1 MKAIGYVRVSTL
13 GQVDGEGLGVQ
24 RDKIVGWCHYQQ
36 VELVEIKEDAGVSG
50 ATMDRPGLQEALRRV
65 RELGKDGV
73 LVVARLDRLGR
84 NAIEVQVVLRDL
96 LDAGIRVVAIAD
108 SIDSASGMGRSIL
121 RLLTSILA
129 NFFEMEREIVRDRLL
144 QGRVRARRERRVY
157 AGEPHLGLRVHE
169 DGQTLVDAP
178 EELAAIRRAAE
189 LRRLGQSYRSIAR
202 VMDDEGL
209 RPRRAAK
216 WQAAVV
222 RRMVLRESPVAT

>member
-24 RDKIVGWCHYQQ
+24 RDKIVGWCRYQQ

-50 ATMDRPGLQEALRRV
+50 ASMDRPGLQDALARV
-65 RELGKDGV
+65 HELGREGI

-84 NAIEVQVVLRDL
+84 NAIETQVALRDL
-96 LDAGIRVVAIAD
+96 LDRGVRVVAIGD
-108 SIDSASGMGRSIL
+108 GIDTASGMGASIL
-121 RLLTSILA
+121 KLLVSILA
-129 NFFEMEREIVRDRLL
+129 SFAELERDVIRTRLMD
-144 QGRVRARRERRVY
+144 GRRRARQERRVY
-157 AGEPHLGLRVHE
+157 AAEPHLGLRVHD
-169 DGQTLVDAP
+169 DGETLVDAP

-222 RRMVLRESPVAT
+222 RRMVLRESLVAA